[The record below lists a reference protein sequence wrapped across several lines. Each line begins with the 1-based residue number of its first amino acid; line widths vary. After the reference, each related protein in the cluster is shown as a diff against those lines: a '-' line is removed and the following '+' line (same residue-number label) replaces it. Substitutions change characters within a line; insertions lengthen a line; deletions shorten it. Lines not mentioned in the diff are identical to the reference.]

1 MIHFPGATPLIEAR
15 LRRRSPVDVAAN
27 PALVRKREKFMA
39 ITVTSLDHLV
49 LTVADIGRTI
59 AFYRDHLGMTPV
71 EFAPN
76 RWALTFGRQK
86 INLQQE
92 GVYLDPNAKHAAFG
106 SADICLLVAQRI
118 EEVTASL
125 ERAGIPIV
133 QGPVRR
139 IGAVGPLDSV
149 YVYDPDENL
158 IELSWCGA

>member
-1 MIHFPGATPLIEAR
+1 
-15 LRRRSPVDVAAN
+15 
-27 PALVRKREKFMA
+27 MA

-125 ERAGIPIV
+125 EQAGIPIV

>member
-1 MIHFPGATPLIEAR
+1 
-15 LRRRSPVDVAAN
+15 
-27 PALVRKREKFMA
+27 MA
-39 ITVTSLDHLV
+39 ITVKSLDHLV

-92 GVYLDPNAKHAAFG
+92 GVYLDPNVKHATFG
-106 SADICLLVAQRI
+106 SADICLLVEQRI
-118 EEVTASL
+118 EEVAATL
-125 ERAGIPIV
+125 EKAGVPII

-149 YVYDPDENL
+149 YIYDPDENL
-158 IELSWCGA
+158 VELSWCDA